1 MVASTG
7 VLDYQSIYVSERVP
21 TFKLKRRYVVFKYC
35 PLLLVVTTT
44 TPTTKQQQE
53 KQSTYLCTSKFSPH
67 S

>member
-7 VLDYQSIYVSERVP
+7 VLDYQLIHVSERVP
-21 TFKLKRRYVVFKYC
+21 TFNLKRLDVVFKCC
-35 PLLLVVTTT
+35 PLLLVV
-44 TPTTKQQQE
+44 TTKQQQE

>member
-1 MVASTG
+1 MASTG

>member
-1 MVASTG
+1 MASTG

-44 TPTTKQQQE
+44 TTTTTKQQQE
-53 KQSTYLCTSKFSPH
+53 KQSTHLCTFKFSPH